1 MYRAGGGLGSTD
13 TVVAEGALGQ
23 AGFQL
28 FATISDDLSK
38 ALVRGSFD
46 GQPVLLDATR
56 DEPSSSVRVVG
67 AFMAPPPMVALVAGA
82 LAHFL

>member
-1 MYRAGGGLGSTD
+1 MYSGRGDPGPAD
-13 TVVAEGALGQ
+13 TVVAEGSLGQ

-28 FATISDDLSK
+28 FATISDDLRK

-46 GQPVLLDATR
+46 GQPVRLGHPGRAVPLRACI
-56 DEPSSSVRVVG
+56 G
-67 AFMAPPPMVALVAGA
+67 AFMAPPSMVALVAGA